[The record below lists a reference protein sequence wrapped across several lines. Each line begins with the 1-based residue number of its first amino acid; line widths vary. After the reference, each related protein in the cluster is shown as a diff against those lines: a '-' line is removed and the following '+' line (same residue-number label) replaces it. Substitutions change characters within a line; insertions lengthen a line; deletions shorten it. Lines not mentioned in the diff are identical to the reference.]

1 MKKALYTLLSLSAL
15 ISAPVAMA
23 QSDTTALAEMKR
35 QIKSEIL
42 EELRTETAET
52 AATASQSEK
61 RPRRLNPYG
70 FVRNY
75 ICYDTRQCIT
85 TMGEMFNIMPKDVL
99 LNEDGSEDLNAV
111 HEMTFVS
118 FTTRLG
124 VDINGPSIWRAA
136 SSAKVEGDFC
146 GFGSNNT
153 MFRIRQAY
161 VRLQW
166 PHVQLTCGQTWHPM
180 VIQVMPSISGL
191 ASGAPFSPFNRSPQ
205 INVSVDT
212 DSGWNFTAAAL
223 YQFPNTSVG
232 PDGTSYDYSRWSLW
246 PELYASV
253 KHVGEHL
260 TVGAGVDVL
269 SIMPR
274 KTSIARRSTQA
285 ADGTVTLTEIA
296 VRCHDRVTGISP
308 EIFADYK
315 NGAFNLKGKVIYGQN
330 TAHLTMISGF
340 GATDYDP
347 ETGSYD
353 YAPLRSVTS
362 WINLTY
368 GKRCK
373 AGIMGGFSQNL
384 GARKDFISTDDYW
397 VRGAKN
403 TDYIYRISPSVTYT
417 VGNLALALEMDYTA
431 VGYGDEA
438 IDGRIKA
445 LRTVDNWR
453 VCTMIRYS
461 F

>member
-1 MKKALYTLLSLSAL
+1 
-15 ISAPVAMA
+15 
-23 QSDTTALAEMKR
+23 MKR
-35 QIKSEIL
+35 LALTMIILLAPTLALTQNDSVAAVEKRIKREII
-42 EELRTETAET
+42 EELRAERD
-52 AATASQSEK
+52 AEK
-61 RPRRLNPYG
+61 KRRPKLFEPYG

-99 LNEDGSEDLNAV
+99 PNEDGSEDLNAV

-124 VDINGPSIWRAA
+124 VDVNGPSIWKAA
-136 SSAKVEGDFC
+136 ASAKVEADFC

-161 VRLQW
+161 VRLAW
-166 PHVQLTCGQTWHPM
+166 DRVSVTCGQTWHPM

-205 INVSVDT
+205 INVSV
-212 DSGWNFTAAAL
+212 SAPRGWNFTAAAL

-232 PDGTSYDYSRWSLW
+232 PDGTSFDYSRCSLW

-253 KHVGEHL
+253 KHVGERL
-260 TVGAGVDVL
+260 TVGAGVDIL

-274 KTSIARRSTQA
+274 KTSTARRTAIVDGVETQA
-285 ADGTVTLTEIA
+285 ELTVR
-296 VRCHDRVTGISP
+296 VRDRVTGISP

-315 NGAFNLKGKVIYGQN
+315 SGLFNVKGKVIYGQN

-340 GATDYDP
+340 GATSYDP
-347 ETGSYD
+347 ATGSYE
-353 YAPLRSVTS
+353 YAPLRSATS
-362 WINLTY
+362 WINFTY
-368 GKRCK
+368 GNRCK
-373 AGIMGGFSQNL
+373 AGVMGGFSQNL

-403 TDYIYRISPSVTYT
+403 TDYIWRVSPSFTYT
-417 VGNLALALEMDYTA
+417 AGNLALALEMDYTA

-438 IDGRIKA
+438 IDGRAKA

-453 VCTMIRYS
+453 ICTMIRYS

>member
-1 MKKALYTLLSLSAL
+1 
-15 ISAPVAMA
+15 
-23 QSDTTALAEMKR
+23 MKR
-35 QIKSEIL
+35 LALTMIILLAPTLALTQNDSVAAVEKRIKREII
-42 EELRTETAET
+42 EELRAERD
-52 AATASQSEK
+52 AEK
-61 RPRRLNPYG
+61 KRRPKLFEPYG

-99 LNEDGSEDLNAV
+99 PNEDGSEDLNAV

-124 VDINGPSIWRAA
+124 VDVNGPSIWKAA
-136 SSAKVEGDFC
+136 ASAKVEADFC

-161 VRLQW
+161 VRLAW
-166 PHVQLTCGQTWHPM
+166 DRVSVTCGQTWHPM

-205 INVSVDT
+205 INVSVGAPR
-212 DSGWNFTAAAL
+212 GWNFTAAAL

-232 PDGTSYDYSRWSLW
+232 PDGTSFDYSRWSLW

-253 KHVGEHL
+253 KHVGERL
-260 TVGAGVDVL
+260 TVGAGVDIL

-274 KTSIARRSTQA
+274 KTSTARRTAIVDGVETQA
-285 ADGTVTLTEIA
+285 ELTVC
-296 VRCHDRVTGISP
+296 VRDRVTGISP

-315 NGAFNLKGKVIYGQN
+315 SGLFNVKGKVIYGQN

-340 GATDYDP
+340 GATSYDP
-347 ETGSYD
+347 ATGSYE
-353 YAPLRSVTS
+353 YAPLRSATS
-362 WINLTY
+362 WINFTY
-368 GKRCK
+368 GNRCK
-373 AGIMGGFSQNL
+373 AGVMGGFSQNL

-403 TDYIYRISPSVTYT
+403 TDYIWRVSPSFTYT
-417 VGNLALALEMDYTA
+417 AGNLALALEMDYTA

-438 IDGRIKA
+438 IDGRAKA

-453 VCTMIRYS
+453 ICTMIRYS

>member
-1 MKKALYTLLSLSAL
+1 MKRLALTMIILLAPTL
-15 ISAPVAMA
+15 
-23 QSDTTALAEMKR
+23 ALARNDSVATVEKR
-35 QIKSEIL
+35 IKREII
-42 EELRTETAET
+42 EELRAERD
-52 AATASQSEK
+52 AEK
-61 RPRRLNPYG
+61 KRRPKLFEPYG

-99 LNEDGSEDLNAV
+99 PNEDGSEDLNAV

-124 VDINGPSIWRAA
+124 VDVNGPSIWKAA
-136 SSAKVEGDFC
+136 ASAKVEADFC

-161 VRLQW
+161 VRLAW
-166 PHVQLTCGQTWHPM
+166 DRVSVTCGQTWHPM

-205 INVSVDT
+205 INVSVDAPR
-212 DSGWNFTAAAL
+212 GWNFTAAAL

-232 PDGTSYDYSRWSLW
+232 PDGTSFDYSRWSLW

-253 KHVGEHL
+253 KHVGERL
-260 TVGAGVDVL
+260 TVGAGVDIL

-274 KTSIARRSTQA
+274 KTSTAIVDGVETQTEL
-285 ADGTVTLTEIA
+285 TVR
-296 VRCHDRVTGISP
+296 VRDRVTGISP

-315 NGAFNLKGKVIYGQN
+315 SGLFNVKGKVIYGQN

-340 GATDYDP
+340 GATSYDP
-347 ETGSYD
+347 ATGSYE
-353 YAPLRSVTS
+353 YAPLRSATS
-362 WINLTY
+362 WINFTY
-368 GKRCK
+368 GNRCK
-373 AGIMGGFSQNL
+373 AGVMGGFSQNL

-397 VRGAKN
+397 ARGAKN
-403 TDYIYRISPSVTYT
+403 TDYIWRVSPSFTYT
-417 VGNLALALEMDYTA
+417 AGNLVLALEMDYTV

-438 IDGRIKA
+438 IDGRAKA

-453 VCTMIRYS
+453 ICTMIRYS

>member
-1 MKKALYTLLSLSAL
+1 
-15 ISAPVAMA
+15 
-23 QSDTTALAEMKR
+23 MKR
-35 QIKSEIL
+35 LALTMIILLAPTLALTQNDSVAAVEKRIKREII
-42 EELRTETAET
+42 EELRAERD
-52 AATASQSEK
+52 AEK
-61 RPRRLNPYG
+61 KRRPKLFEPYG
-70 FVRNY
+70 FVRND
-75 ICYDTRQCIT
+75 ICDDTRQGIT

-99 LNEDGSEDLNAV
+99 PNEDGSEDLNAV

-124 VDINGPSIWRAA
+124 VDVNGPSIWKAA
-136 SSAKVEGDFC
+136 ASAKVEADFC

-161 VRLQW
+161 VRLAW
-166 PHVQLTCGQTWHPM
+166 DRVSVTCGQTWHPM

-205 INVSVDT
+205 INVSVGAPR
-212 DSGWNFTAAAL
+212 GWNFTAAAL

-232 PDGTSYDYSRWSLW
+232 PDGTSFDYSRWSLW

-253 KHVGEHL
+253 KHVGERL
-260 TVGAGVDVL
+260 TVGAGVDIL

-274 KTSIARRSTQA
+274 KTSTARRTAIVDGVETQTEL
-285 ADGTVTLTEIA
+285 TVR
-296 VRCHDRVTGISP
+296 VRDRVTGISP

-315 NGAFNLKGKVIYGQN
+315 SGLFNVKGKVIYGQN

-340 GATDYDP
+340 GATSYDP
-347 ETGSYD
+347 ATGSYE
-353 YAPLRSVTS
+353 YAPLRSATS
-362 WINLTY
+362 WINFTY
-368 GKRCK
+368 GNRCK
-373 AGIMGGFSQNL
+373 AGVMGGFSQNL

-403 TDYIYRISPSVTYT
+403 TDYIWRVSPSFTYT
-417 VGNLALALEMDYTA
+417 AGNLALALEMDYTA

-438 IDGRIKA
+438 IDGRAKA

-453 VCTMIRYS
+453 ICTMIRYS

>member
-1 MKKALYTLLSLSAL
+1 MKRLALTMIILL
-15 ISAPVAMA
+15 AP
-23 QSDTTALAEMKR
+23 TIALAQNDSVAAVEKR
-35 QIKSEIL
+35 IKREII
-42 EELRTETAET
+42 EELRAERD
-52 AATASQSEK
+52 AEK
-61 RPRRLNPYG
+61 KRRSKLFEPYG

-99 LNEDGSEDLNAV
+99 PNEDGSEDLNAV

-124 VDINGPSIWRAA
+124 VDVNGPSIWKAA
-136 SSAKVEGDFC
+136 ASAKVEADFC

-161 VRLQW
+161 VRLAW
-166 PHVQLTCGQTWHPM
+166 DRVSVTCGQTWHPM

-205 INVSVDT
+205 INVSVDAPR
-212 DSGWNFTAAAL
+212 GWNFTAAAL

-232 PDGTSYDYSRWSLW
+232 PDGTSFDYSRWSLR

-253 KHVGEHL
+253 KHVGERL
-260 TVGAGVDVL
+260 TVGAGVDIL

-274 KTSIARRSTQA
+274 KTSTARRTASVDGVETQTEL
-285 ADGTVTLTEIA
+285 TVR
-296 VRCHDRVTGISP
+296 VRDRVTGISP

-315 NGAFNLKGKVIYGQN
+315 SGLFNVKGKVIYGQN

-340 GATDYDP
+340 GATSYDP
-347 ETGSYD
+347 ATGSYE
-353 YAPLRSVTS
+353 YAPLRSATS
-362 WINLTY
+362 WINFTY
-368 GKRCK
+368 GNRCK
-373 AGIMGGFSQNL
+373 AGVMGGFSQNL

-403 TDYIYRISPSVTYT
+403 TDYIWRVSPSFTYT
-417 VGNLALALEMDYTA
+417 AGNLALALEMDYTA

-438 IDGRIKA
+438 IDGRAKA

-453 VCTMIRYS
+453 ICTMIRYS

>member
-1 MKKALYTLLSLSAL
+1 
-15 ISAPVAMA
+15 
-23 QSDTTALAEMKR
+23 MKR
-35 QIKSEIL
+35 LALTMIILLAPTLALTQNDSVAAVEKRIKREII
-42 EELRTETAET
+42 EELRAERD
-52 AATASQSEK
+52 AEK
-61 RPRRLNPYG
+61 KRRPKLFEPYG

-99 LNEDGSEDLNAV
+99 PNEDGSEDLNAV

-124 VDINGPSIWRAA
+124 VDVNGPSIWKAA
-136 SSAKVEGDFC
+136 ASAKVEADFC

-161 VRLQW
+161 VRLAW
-166 PHVQLTCGQTWHPM
+166 DRVSVTCGQTWHPM

-205 INVSVDT
+205 INVSV
-212 DSGWNFTAAAL
+212 SAPRGWNFTAAAL

-232 PDGTSYDYSRWSLW
+232 PDGTSFDYSRCSLW

-253 KHVGEHL
+253 KHVGERL
-260 TVGAGVDVL
+260 TVGAGVDIL

-274 KTSIARRSTQA
+274 KTSTARRTAIVDGVETQA
-285 ADGTVTLTEIA
+285 ELTVR
-296 VRCHDRVTGISP
+296 VRDRVTGISP

-315 NGAFNLKGKVIYGQN
+315 SGLFNVKGKVIYGQN
-330 TAHLTMISGF
+330 TAHLPMISGF
-340 GATDYDP
+340 GAPSSDP
-347 ETGSYD
+347 ATGSYE
-353 YAPLRSVTS
+353 YAPLRSATS
-362 WINLTY
+362 WINFTY
-368 GKRCK
+368 GNRCK
-373 AGIMGGFSQNL
+373 AGVMGGFSQNL

-403 TDYIYRISPSVTYT
+403 TDYIWRVSPSFTYT
-417 VGNLALALEMDYTA
+417 AGNLALALEMDYTA

-438 IDGRIKA
+438 IDGRAKA

-453 VCTMIRYS
+453 ICTMIRYS

>member
-1 MKKALYTLLSLSAL
+1 MKRLALTMIILLAPTL
-15 ISAPVAMA
+15 
-23 QSDTTALAEMKR
+23 ALAQNDSLAAVEKR
-35 QIKSEIL
+35 IKREII
-42 EELRTETAET
+42 EELRAERD
-52 AATASQSEK
+52 AEK
-61 RPRRLNPYG
+61 KRRPKLFEPYG

-85 TMGEMFNIMPKDVL
+85 TMGEIFNIMPKVVL
-99 LNEDGSEDLNAV
+99 PIEDGSEDLNAV

-124 VDINGPSIWRAA
+124 VDVNGPSIWKAA
-136 SSAKVEGDFC
+136 ASAKVEADFC

-161 VRLQW
+161 VRLAW
-166 PHVQLTCGQTWHPM
+166 DRVSVTCGQTWHPM

-205 INVSVDT
+205 INVSVDAPR
-212 DSGWNFTAAAL
+212 GWNFTAAAL

-232 PDGTSYDYSRWSLW
+232 PDGTSFDYSRWSLW

-253 KHVGEHL
+253 KHVGERL
-260 TVGAGVDVL
+260 TVGAGVDIL

-274 KTSIARRSTQA
+274 KTSTARRTAIVDGVETQTEL
-285 ADGTVTLTEIA
+285 TVR
-296 VRCHDRVTGISP
+296 VRDRVTGISP

-315 NGAFNLKGKVIYGQN
+315 NGLFNVKGKVIYGQN

-340 GATDYDP
+340 GATSYDP
-347 ETGSYD
+347 ATGSYE
-353 YAPLRSVTS
+353 YAPLRSATS
-362 WINLTY
+362 WINFTY
-368 GKRCK
+368 GNRCK
-373 AGIMGGFSQNL
+373 AGVMGGFSQNL

-403 TDYIYRISPSVTYT
+403 TDYIWRVSPSFTYT
-417 VGNLALALEMDYTA
+417 AGNLALALEMDYTA

-438 IDGRIKA
+438 IDGRAKA

-453 VCTMIRYS
+453 ICTMIRYS

>member
-1 MKKALYTLLSLSAL
+1 MKRLALTMIILLAPTL
-15 ISAPVAMA
+15 
-23 QSDTTALAEMKR
+23 ALAQNDSAAAVEKR
-35 QIKSEIL
+35 IKREII
-42 EELRTETAET
+42 EELRAERD
-52 AATASQSEK
+52 AEK
-61 RPRRLNPYG
+61 KRRPKLFEPYG

-99 LNEDGSEDLNAV
+99 PNEDGSEDLNAV

-124 VDINGPSIWRAA
+124 VDVNGPSIWKAA
-136 SSAKVEGDFC
+136 ASAKVEADFC

-161 VRLQW
+161 VRLAW
-166 PHVQLTCGQTWHPM
+166 DRVSVTCGQTWHPM

-205 INVSVDT
+205 INVSVDAPR
-212 DSGWNFTAAAL
+212 GWNFTAAAL

-232 PDGTSYDYSRWSLW
+232 PDGTSFDYSRWSLW

-253 KHVGEHL
+253 KHVGERL
-260 TVGAGVDVL
+260 TVGAGVDIL

-274 KTSIARRSTQA
+274 KTSTARRTAIVDGVETQTEL
-285 ADGTVTLTEIA
+285 TVR
-296 VRCHDRVTGISP
+296 VRDRVTGISP

-315 NGAFNLKGKVIYGQN
+315 SGLFNVKGKVIYGQN

-340 GATDYDP
+340 GATSYDP
-347 ETGSYD
+347 ATGSYE
-353 YAPLRSVTS
+353 YAPLRSATS
-362 WINLTY
+362 WINFTY
-368 GKRCK
+368 GNRCK
-373 AGIMGGFSQNL
+373 AGVMGGFSQNL

-397 VRGAKN
+397 ARGAKN
-403 TDYIYRISPSVTYT
+403 TDYIWRVSPSFTYT
-417 VGNLALALEMDYTA
+417 AGNLALALEMDYTA
-431 VGYGDEA
+431 VGYGDKA
-438 IDGRIKA
+438 IDGRAKA

-453 VCTMIRYS
+453 ICTMIRYS

>member
-1 MKKALYTLLSLSAL
+1 
-15 ISAPVAMA
+15 
-23 QSDTTALAEMKR
+23 
-35 QIKSEIL
+35 
-42 EELRTETAET
+42 
-52 AATASQSEK
+52 
-61 RPRRLNPYG
+61 
-70 FVRNY
+70 
-75 ICYDTRQCIT
+75 
-85 TMGEMFNIMPKDVL
+85 MPKDVL
-99 LNEDGSEDLNAV
+99 PNEDGSEDLNAV

-124 VDINGPSIWRAA
+124 VDVNGPSIWKAA
-136 SSAKVEGDFC
+136 ASAKVEADFC

-161 VRLQW
+161 VRLAW
-166 PHVQLTCGQTWHPM
+166 DRVSVTCGQTWHPM

-205 INVSVDT
+205 INVSV
-212 DSGWNFTAAAL
+212 SAPRGWNFTAAAL

-232 PDGTSYDYSRWSLW
+232 PDGTSFDYSRCSLW

-253 KHVGEHL
+253 KHVGERL
-260 TVGAGVDVL
+260 TVGAGVDIL

-274 KTSIARRSTQA
+274 KTSTARRTAIVDGVETQA
-285 ADGTVTLTEIA
+285 ELTVR
-296 VRCHDRVTGISP
+296 VRDRVTGISP

-315 NGAFNLKGKVIYGQN
+315 SGLFNVKGKVIYGQN

-340 GATDYDP
+340 GATSYDP
-347 ETGSYD
+347 ATGSYE
-353 YAPLRSVTS
+353 YAPLRSATS
-362 WINLTY
+362 WINFTY
-368 GKRCK
+368 GNRCK
-373 AGIMGGFSQNL
+373 AGVMGGFSQNL

-403 TDYIYRISPSVTYT
+403 TDYIWRVSPSFTYT
-417 VGNLALALEMDYTA
+417 AGNLALALEMDYTA

-438 IDGRIKA
+438 IDGRAKA

-453 VCTMIRYS
+453 ICTMIRYS

>member
-1 MKKALYTLLSLSAL
+1 MKRIVFIITLLASAAAMPRAAAQTD
-15 ISAPVAMA
+15 SVAMA
-23 QSDTTALAEMKR
+23 ELKAQLKR
-35 QIKSEIL
+35 EIID
-42 EELRTETAET
+42 EIRTGE
-52 AATASQSEK
+52 AAGKPQDGS
-61 RPRRLNPYG
+61 RRTRLFTPYG

-85 TMGEMFNIMPKDVL
+85 TMGEMFNIMPRDVL
-99 LNEDGSEDLNAV
+99 PNEDGSEDLNAV

-124 VDINGPSIWRAA
+124 VDINGPSVWKAR

-153 MFRIRQAY
+153 LFRIRQAY
-161 VRLQW
+161 VRLAW
-166 PHVQLTCGQTWHPM
+166 PRVQVTCGQAWHPM

-205 INVSVDT
+205 MNVSIDAGK
-212 DSGWNFTAAAL
+212 GWNITAAAL

-232 PDGTSYDYSRWSLW
+232 PDGTTYDYSRWSLW

-253 KHVGEHL
+253 KHAGEHL
-260 TVGAGVDVL
+260 TVGAGVDIL

-274 KTSIARRSTQA
+274 KTSTARRTVTA
-285 ADGTVTLTEIA
+285 DDGTTATKEIT
-296 VRCHDRVTGISP
+296 VRVRDRVTGISP
-308 EIFADYK
+308 EIFADYR

-340 GATDYDP
+340 GATAYDP
-347 ETGSYD
+347 QTGSYE

-368 GKRCK
+368 GTRCM

-384 GARKDFISTDDYW
+384 GAGKDFISTADYW

-403 TDYIYRISPSVTYT
+403 TDYIYRISPSLTYT
-417 VGNLALALEMDYTA
+417 VGKLALALEMDYTV

-438 IDGRIKA
+438 IDGRAKA
-445 LRTVDNWR
+445 LRAVDNWR
-453 VCTMIRYS
+453 ICTMIRYS

>member
-1 MKKALYTLLSLSAL
+1 
-15 ISAPVAMA
+15 
-23 QSDTTALAEMKR
+23 MKR
-35 QIKSEIL
+35 LALTMIILLAPTLALTQNDSVAAVEKRIKREII
-42 EELRTETAET
+42 EELRAERD
-52 AATASQSEK
+52 AEK
-61 RPRRLNPYG
+61 KRRPKLFEPYG

-99 LNEDGSEDLNAV
+99 PNEDGSEDLNAV

-124 VDINGPSIWRAA
+124 VDVNGPSIWKAA
-136 SSAKVEGDFC
+136 ASAKVEADFC

-161 VRLQW
+161 VRLAW
-166 PHVQLTCGQTWHPM
+166 DRVSVTCGQTWHPM

-205 INVSVDT
+205 INVSV
-212 DSGWNFTAAAL
+212 SAPRGWNFTAAAL

-232 PDGTSYDYSRWSLW
+232 PDGTSFDYSRCSLW

-253 KHVGEHL
+253 KHVGERL
-260 TVGAGVDVL
+260 TVGAGVDIL

-274 KTSIARRSTQA
+274 KTSTARRTAIVDGVETQA
-285 ADGTVTLTEIA
+285 ELTVR
-296 VRCHDRVTGISP
+296 VRDRVTGISP

-315 NGAFNLKGKVIYGQN
+315 SGLFNVKGQVIYGQN

-340 GATDYDP
+340 GATSYDP
-347 ETGSYD
+347 ATGSYE
-353 YAPLRSVTS
+353 YAPLRSATS
-362 WINLTY
+362 WINFTY
-368 GKRCK
+368 GNRCK
-373 AGIMGGFSQNL
+373 AGVMGGFSQNL

-403 TDYIYRISPSVTYT
+403 TDYIWRVSPSFTYT
-417 VGNLALALEMDYTA
+417 AGNLALALEMDYTA

-438 IDGRIKA
+438 IDGRAKA

-453 VCTMIRYS
+453 ICTMIRYS

>member
-1 MKKALYTLLSLSAL
+1 
-15 ISAPVAMA
+15 
-23 QSDTTALAEMKR
+23 MKR
-35 QIKSEIL
+35 LALTMIILLAPTLALTQNDSVAAVEKRIKREII
-42 EELRTETAET
+42 EELRAERD
-52 AATASQSEK
+52 AEK
-61 RPRRLNPYG
+61 KRRPKLFEPHG

-99 LNEDGSEDLNAV
+99 PNEDGSEDLNAV

-124 VDINGPSIWRAA
+124 VDVNGPSIWKAA
-136 SSAKVEGDFC
+136 ASAKVEADFC

-161 VRLQW
+161 VRLAW
-166 PHVQLTCGQTWHPM
+166 DRVSVTCGQTWHPM

-205 INVSVDT
+205 INVSV
-212 DSGWNFTAAAL
+212 SAPRGWNFTAAAL

-232 PDGTSYDYSRWSLW
+232 PDGTSFDYSRCSLW

-253 KHVGEHL
+253 KHVGERL
-260 TVGAGVDVL
+260 TVGAGVDIL

-274 KTSIARRSTQA
+274 KTSTARRTAIVDGVETQA
-285 ADGTVTLTEIA
+285 ELTVR
-296 VRCHDRVTGISP
+296 VRDRVTGISP

-315 NGAFNLKGKVIYGQN
+315 SGLFNVKGKVIYGQN

-340 GATDYDP
+340 GATSYDP
-347 ETGSYD
+347 ATGSYE
-353 YAPLRSVTS
+353 YAPLRSATS
-362 WINLTY
+362 WINFTY
-368 GKRCK
+368 GNRCK
-373 AGIMGGFSQNL
+373 AGVMGGFSQNL

-403 TDYIYRISPSVTYT
+403 TDYIWRVSPSFTYT
-417 VGNLALALEMDYTA
+417 AGNLALALEMDYTA

-438 IDGRIKA
+438 IDGRAKA

-453 VCTMIRYS
+453 ICTMIRYS